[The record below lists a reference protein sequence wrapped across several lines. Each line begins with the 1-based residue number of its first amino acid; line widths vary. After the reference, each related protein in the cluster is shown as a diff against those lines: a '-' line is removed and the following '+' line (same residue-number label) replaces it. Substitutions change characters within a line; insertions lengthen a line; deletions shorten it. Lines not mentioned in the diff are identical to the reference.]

1 MIERSA
7 VESFD
12 ASVSDFSYEKV
23 GRPGLPGSVVAT
35 LLDKLG
41 SDDTFRD
48 LFQKNPAA
56 ALKQVGAPEP
66 ENCAACMTVTKLAS
80 KDTIKAS
87 SQALTAQLTGTLEQT
102 PVTLNAR

>member
-1 MIERSA
+1 MA
-7 VESFD
+7 NN
-12 ASVSDFSYEKV
+12 AK
-23 GRPGLPGSVVAT
+23 PLPANVVAS

-41 SDDTFRD
+41 SDDAFRD

-66 ENCAACMTVTKLAS
+66 EACAACLTVTKLAS
-80 KDTIKAS
+80 KEMIKAS
-87 SQALTAQLTGTLEQT
+87 NQALTTHLTKSLAQT

>member
-1 MIERSA
+1 MA
-7 VESFD
+7 NN
-12 ASVSDFSYEKV
+12 AK
-23 GRPGLPGSVVAT
+23 PLPAKVVAS

-41 SDDTFRD
+41 SDDKFRD

-66 ENCAACMTVTKLAS
+66 EACALCLSVKKLAS

-87 SQALTAQLTGTLEQT
+87 SKALTAQLAGTLNLT
-102 PVTLNAR
+102 PVTLNAN